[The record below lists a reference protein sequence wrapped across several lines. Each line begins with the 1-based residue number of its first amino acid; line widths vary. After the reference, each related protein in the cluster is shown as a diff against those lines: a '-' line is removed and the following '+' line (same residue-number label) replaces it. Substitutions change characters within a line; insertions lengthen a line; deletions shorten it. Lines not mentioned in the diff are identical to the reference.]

1 MPSFPLMTLSS
12 KLRQTRTAQM
22 IVYSVLFVL
31 AFLTI
36 VVCLYYLSALAL
48 NSFETSSLFTF
59 TLVLCTLV
67 VIASIWGCHRAKESR
82 DVQDPQYLGAQTRA
96 KKHRLSSIF
105 FFILFALFVS
115 GNILLA
121 VNAHKNFELLTTL
134 ENKPVDYWFSHPGPE
149 ATMLHNFAL
158 EFNEMWQAGQCSG
171 NNCVVPDCAD
181 SPIQLTPFN
190 CTDKSMET
198 EFEKWSTRSP
208 PSETELR
215 ECVVY
220 VNSLF
225 GGPSSN
231 TTFPVVTWCECRS
244 VLINYAR
251 ISNWLIF
258 LLLVIGGAVITV
270 FIIPLVTFQRVLL
283 RKVDKEVSLAGGRGT
298 DWFSYRIALSRSRID
313 WPRRHE
319 DP

>member
-1 MPSFPLMTLSS
+1 
-12 KLRQTRTAQM
+12 M

-31 AFLTI
+31 SFVTI
-36 VVCLYYLSALAL
+36 VICMYYLSALAL

-59 TLVLCTLV
+59 TLVLSSLV

-82 DVQDPQYLGAQTRA
+82 DGVPDPKYMGAKTRNQ
-96 KKHRLSSIF
+96 KHQLSLIF

-121 VNAHKNFELLTTL
+121 VNAHQNFELLTTL
-134 ENKPVDYWFSHPGPE
+134 ANKPVDYWFSHPGPE

-158 EFNEMWQAGQCSG
+158 EFDQMWQAGQCSG

-215 ECVVY
+215 KCVVY

-258 LLLVIGGAVITV
+258 LLLVIGVAVITV
-270 FIIPLVTFQRVLL
+270 FIVPLVTLQRVLL
-283 RKVDKEVSLAGGRGT
+283 RKVDNEVSLAGGRGT

-313 WPRRHE
+313 WPRRQE